1 MLTIRKVKAVNEF
14 HSCEAIQKAVWQFE
28 DREII
33 PVNELISIQHNGG
46 LVLGAFDRNKMIGFC
61 FGFLGMR
68 DGKLVHSSRM
78 PAVLPEYRNT
88 GIGLRMKFAQKK
100 FALSQGLNLIT
111 WTFDPLQSLNAH
123 FNIAK
128 LGCIVRQYFVNIYG
142 TSSSVLNSGMETDR
156 FLAEWHISGVLESK
170 SLESESLRKALK
182 NIRQVNKTIVSK
194 SGFLISERPDL
205 RLNDKRLLVQIPGNI
220 NEIKAKDLTLA
231 KDWRFKTRG
240 IFRAYFKKGYIVKTL
255 SLYRTPASGSMPTFY
270 LNRLRR
276 FRQ

>member
-1 MLTIRKVKAVNEF
+1 MLTIRKVKAIKEF

-33 PVNELISIQHNGG
+33 PVNELITIQHNGG
-46 LVLGAFDRNKMIGFC
+46 LVLGAFDKDKMIGFC
-61 FGFLGMR
+61 FGFPGIR

-78 PAVLPEYRNT
+78 LAVLPEYRNT
-88 GIGLRMKFAQKK
+88 GIGLRMKLAQKK
-100 FALSQGLNLIT
+100 FAFSQGIDLIT

-156 FLAEWHISGVLESK
+156 FLAEWHINRVWSLDSK
-170 SLESESLRKALK
+170 SLRKVLK
-182 NIRQVNKTIVSK
+182 NIRQVNKTAISK
-194 SGFLISERPDL
+194 SGFLISEKPDL

-220 NEIKAKDLTLA
+220 NEIKAKDLALA
-231 KDWRFKTRG
+231 KDWRLKTRV
-240 IFRAYFKKGYIVKTL
+240 IFMAYFKKGYAVRGFISLPFREGAAYCYILNKT
-255 SLYRTPASGSMPTFY
+255 GG
-270 LNRLRR
+270 
-276 FRQ
+276 